1 MLEVNAR
8 FNLWHYL
15 GAANGISVPRVAY
28 DYLLEGRRP
37 AAPPPFGTAVRWHHF
52 KHDWRAYRELA
63 ARGELGFWRWAA
75 SLAFSRK
82 VHELFAWNDPV
93 PWVVHCVRRLRRL
106 PRLTSR
112 LRRWLFTAS

>member
-1 MLEVNAR
+1 
-8 FNLWHYL
+8 
-15 GAANGISVPRVAY
+15 
-28 DYLLEGRRP
+28 
-37 AAPPPFGTAVRWHHF
+37 VRWLSF

-63 ARGELGFWRWAA
+63 ARGELGFCRWAA

-82 VHELFAWNDPV
+82 VHDLFAWRDPL
-93 PWVVHCVRRLRRL
+93 PWVVHSMRRLRRL